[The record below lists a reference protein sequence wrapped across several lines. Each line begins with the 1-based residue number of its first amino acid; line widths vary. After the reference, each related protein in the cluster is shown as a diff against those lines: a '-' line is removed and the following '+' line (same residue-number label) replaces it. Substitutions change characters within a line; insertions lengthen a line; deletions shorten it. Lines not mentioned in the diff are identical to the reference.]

1 MLDKNTL
8 NFQFLIWTSPDW
20 AHTVKMMMFFFFRSR
35 CSRRRRRRLALRIT
49 QKRVTSGDKTE
60 NAWADF
66 HICGFSTGLLLP
78 HELTA
83 LGKER
88 RRRLPDND
96 DGDFD
101 GGEVFVPYLPSYPS
115 LQSDGRIIARLKLG
129 KTILVAETSRRR

>member
-1 MLDKNTL
+1 MSTYGKDY
-8 NFQFLIWTSPDW
+8 D
-20 AHTVKMMMFFFFRSR
+20 VFFFRSC
-35 CSRRRRRRLALRIT
+35 CSRRRRRRPALRIT

-60 NAWADF
+60 DAWADF

-78 HELTA
+78 RELTA
-83 LGKER
+83 PGEER
-88 RRRLPDND
+88 RESSARHND

-115 LQSDGRIIARLKLG
+115 LQRDGKIIARLKLG